1 MKTLEISELKQMIA
15 DQAANLEQ
23 TRLIIE
29 KSSQETDRK
38 LQESREEF
46 DKKLQDS
53 EEKFDKRMQESQE
66 KFDKKLQDS
75 EEKFDKRMQELQE
88 KFDKIMQESRADYDR
103 RQKELDE
110 RLEEDFKKTR
120 SFFETQ
126 WSKFLESLVE
136 GDLIPL
142 LQQRGIGV
150 THTLQNIHGN
160 PKGDNFEFDIIA
172 VNGGEIVVVEVKTT
186 LTNKDVKEFLA
197 KLKKVKSVYL
207 REYSNYKIYG
217 AMAYLRV
224 EGASDKQ
231 AINKKLFVIRATG
244 NSASIVNSEDFEPR
258 VF

>member
-1 MKTLEISELKQMIA
+1 MKTIEISELKQMIA
-15 DQAANLEQ
+15 DLVANQ
-23 TRLIIE
+23 E
-29 KSSQETDRK
+29 KSRIEGERRTKEHEEWMKKHEEWKKKFEKTQEEWRK
-38 LQESREEF
+38 ENEQWRKEHEEWKKKFEKTQEEWRKENEQWR
-46 DKKLQDS
+46 KEQN
-53 EEKFDKRMQESQE
+53 KRMK
-66 KFDKKLQDS
+66 KF
-75 EEKFDKRMQELQE
+75 EEGLVE
-88 KFDKIMQESRADYDR
+88 
-103 RQKELDE
+103 
-110 RLEEDFKKTR
+110 TR
-120 SFFETQ
+120 GFFEKQ

-142 LQQRGIGV
+142 LQKRGIDV

-186 LTNKDVKEFLA
+186 LTNKHVKEFLA
-197 KLKKVKSVYL
+197 KLEKVKSVYL

-217 AMAYLRV
+217 AMAYLRAT
-224 EGASDKQ
+224 GGSQKQ